1 MSTGV
6 ILAWLLALI
15 LILSLIIFQQNR
27 KVKRNREI
35 LAEQE
40 KALTSQMEL
49 LQEEQKNLEKSK
61 KEIRDMITEWM
72 ENEEKAAASPATGS
86 AATVQELQ
94 NEILKDMQD
103 EKTLQYWKDPVLNT
117 LFLRKLGECC
127 ESGADVSITGFPEQ
141 GVPLLGKSIAEMI
154 GLFSN
159 LFDNAIE
166 ACQLLPEEKRWIR
179 ITATEGKKRWVFV
192 IENSCGEGSLRKEG
206 EKTWKKNKDEHG
218 IGKDIIYDIVNRNR
232 GWIEFH
238 QENGVHRVEM
248 MLPLEGAV

>member
-1 MSTGV
+1 MNTSI
-6 ILAWLLALI
+6 ILVWLLILI

-40 KALTSQMEL
+40 KALTSQMEI
-49 LQEEQKNLEKSK
+49 LQEEQRNLEESK
-61 KEIRDMITEWM
+61 KEIRDMIAKWM
-72 ENEEKAAASPATGS
+72 ENEENSAESPAAESATG
-86 AATVQELQ
+86 VQELQ
-94 NEILKDMQD
+94 HEILSDMQD
-103 EKTLQYWKDPVLNT
+103 ENAQQYWVDPVLNA
-117 LFLRKLGECC
+117 LFLRKLEKC
-127 ESGADVSITGFPEQ
+127 EKTGIEVAIAGVPEQ
-141 GVPLLGKSIAEMI
+141 GIPLLGKSIAEMI

-179 ITATEGKKRWVFV
+179 FTASEGKKRWTFV

-206 EKTWKKNKDEHG
+206 EKTWKKDKAEHG

-232 GWIEFH
+232 GWIEFR
-238 QENGVHRVEM
+238 QENGSHRVEM
-248 MLPLEGAV
+248 MLPQETVG

>member
-86 AATVQELQ
+86 ATVQELQ